1 MISVV
6 AYVPVLRLSALGLFC
21 ARHNLRRLSPI
32 LPFGLGCR
40 STRPRHSP
48 WHPHCAPGSTHMQT
62 PSTGAALHQCNLY
75 DVSLLVPALAG
86 APFFLDATPVMES
99 QLRSQGIDGLLG
111 RDVLEKFVL
120 FYNSPMGGFTLA
132 Y

>member
-1 MISVV
+1 
-6 AYVPVLRLSALGLFC
+6 
-21 ARHNLRRLSPI
+21 
-32 LPFGLGCR
+32 
-40 STRPRHSP
+40 
-48 WHPHCAPGSTHMQT
+48 MQT